1 MSQTFSLICRRT
13 GKSLWVGQGWGS
25 MDVLYAE
32 QAYVKALREFLN
44 AHRGEMLE
52 LVCNDDEDAVSSAQP
67 IDANANAP

>member
-1 MSQTFSLICRRT
+1 
-13 GKSLWVGQGWGS
+13 